1 MKDGVRQKTERQ
13 TEREQAVR
21 SMLKSLLFPLILLA
35 VIAGGI
41 LLILNY
47 RAVPEEEE
55 PIRIYGFEGDK
66 APIVMEND
74 RLLFTMD
81 PTDTQFT
88 LEVKSSGKVWNSNPE
103 GVAADTLALSEEKN
117 RLESTLLMSYSIVSG
132 LEVAFNTDAYSV
144 KNGIYE
150 IEQGNDYVRV
160 NYSLGDVE
168 REYVIPPVMT
178 AEKYEKWSSAMAEKG
193 VKLLGQYYKKYD
205 RNKLG
210 KKDNEEELLAQYPI
224 LETEVI
230 YVLRDTTKGNV
241 RVAMEEYFEEAGYTY
256 EDFEADKELDL
267 SVKESD
273 KPIFNVSVIY
283 RLEDGD
289 LVVEIPFDSME
300 YKEEYP
306 MYTVTPLPYFGAGG
320 KADEGYLLVPEGGG
334 AIINFNNGKISQ
346 SSYYTNVYGWD
357 MCLGRDAV
365 VHNTRATCGVFGI
378 SSGDDSFICILEDG
392 SPYAAVRADIGG
404 RSSSYNYVN
413 AVYSVSQREK
423 YDVGDIANS
432 DIYQYI
438 EKLPDESLV
447 QRYRFVDSGDYTDMA
462 KCYGGYL
469 QEKYG
474 AAMDM
479 TGEERTPVMVEI
491 VGAVDKVKQIAGVPV
506 SRPLVLTTFDEAGGI
521 IRDLNEAGVGDLS
534 VRLAGW
540 CNGGVKQKMLNSVKP
555 LSKMG
560 GKKGLKQLAQTAE
573 ELDVDLYLNGI
584 TQYAVDS
591 GLTNGFF
598 SFRDAAK
605 RISKERA
612 KLLEYSTV
620 TYSERDDLDPYY
632 LLHTDL
638 AMKMGDRLANTA
650 FSLGTGVSF
659 EDTGMDLSSDFD
671 RKKTYSREAVRRLQE
686 EQLKEISEGGTKVC
700 VNMGNDYAVPYC
712 SMVANMD
719 LRGSEYTILD
729 ECVPF
734 WQLAVHGRVNYT
746 GRPLN
751 ICGNTGEELL
761 YSAEY
766 GAGLCFTFMKESAFA
781 LQKTLYTEYY
791 AADYD
796 AWNGEMKEI
805 CARYDEE
812 LGHTFN
818 QEMTGHKNLTPVLSR
833 TEYADGTKVYVNY
846 GFSDAQADGI
856 TVPARDYLV
865 VR

>member
-1 MKDGVRQKTERQ
+1 
-13 TEREQAVR
+13 
-21 SMLKSLLFPLILLA
+21 
-35 VIAGGI
+35 
-41 LLILNY
+41 
-47 RAVPEEEE
+47 
-55 PIRIYGFEGDK
+55 
-66 APIVMEND
+66 
-74 RLLFTMD
+74 
-81 PTDTQFT
+81 
-88 LEVKSSGKVWNSNPE
+88 
-103 GVAADTLALSEEKN
+103 
-117 RLESTLLMSYSIVSG
+117 
-132 LEVAFNTDAYSV
+132 
-144 KNGIYE
+144 
-150 IEQGNDYVRV
+150 
-160 NYSLGDVE
+160 
-168 REYVIPPVMT
+168 
-178 AEKYEKWSSAMAEKG
+178 
-193 VKLLGQYYKKYD
+193 
-205 RNKLG
+205 
-210 KKDNEEELLAQYPI
+210 
-224 LETEVI
+224 
-230 YVLRDTTKGNV
+230 
-241 RVAMEEYFEEAGYTY
+241 
-256 EDFEADKELDL
+256 
-267 SVKESD
+267 
-273 KPIFNVSVIY
+273 
-283 RLEDGD
+283 
-289 LVVEIPFDSME
+289 
-300 YKEEYP
+300 
-306 MYTVTPLPYFGAGG
+306 
-320 KADEGYLLVPEGGG
+320 
-334 AIINFNNGKISQ
+334 
-346 SSYYTNVYGWD
+346 
-357 MCLGRDAV
+357 
-365 VHNTRATCGVFGI
+365 
-378 SSGDDSFICILEDG
+378 
-392 SPYAAVRADIGG
+392 
-404 RSSSYNYVN
+404 
-413 AVYSVSQREK
+413 
-423 YDVGDIANS
+423 
-432 DIYQYI
+432 
-438 EKLPDESLV
+438 
-447 QRYRFVDSGDYTDMA
+447 
-462 KCYGGYL
+462 
-469 QEKYG
+469 
-474 AAMDM
+474 
-479 TGEERTPVMVEI
+479 
-491 VGAVDKVKQIAGVPV
+491 
-506 SRPLVLTTFDEAGGI
+506 
-521 IRDLNEAGVGDLS
+521 
-534 VRLAGW
+534 
-540 CNGGVKQKMLNSVKP
+540 
-555 LSKMG
+555 MG

-573 ELDVDLYLNGI
+573 DLDVDLYLNGI

-650 FSLGTGVSF
+650 SSLGTGVSF

-671 RKKTYSREAVRRLQE
+671 RKKTYSRQAVRRLQE

-712 SMVANMD
+712 SMVTNMD

-766 GAGLCFTFMKESAFA
+766 GAGLSFTFMKESAFA

-846 GFSDAQADGI
+846 GFSEAQADGI